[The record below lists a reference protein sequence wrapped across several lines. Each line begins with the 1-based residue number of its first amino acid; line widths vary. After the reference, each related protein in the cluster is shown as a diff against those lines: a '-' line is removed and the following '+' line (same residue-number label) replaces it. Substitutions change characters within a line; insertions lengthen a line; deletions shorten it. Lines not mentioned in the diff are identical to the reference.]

1 MTSAIPSVYCL
12 CIATEHS
19 RCHRP
24 TLLFVVLF
32 LLCMWTSATN
42 GRMVRSRKGP
52 EYLERKFQ
60 GTNVPG
66 NKCSAEGKVCRVY
79 SFSGMNGPGNKWSRE
94 RKLHHGNECSRER
107 IVLRTNVPAFTRTT
121 TSNATCINVVIGS
134 AAAVLPFVSNS
145 RILSS
150 GTSVNFSAAITAV
163 NTYSTMERHLTL
175 INVP

>member
-1 MTSAIPSVYCL
+1 M
-12 CIATEHS
+12 
-19 RCHRP
+19 
-24 TLLFVVLF
+24 LLFVMLF
-32 LLCMWTSATN
+32 LLCKWTSATN

-60 GTNVPG
+60 GRNGPG

-79 SFSGMNGPGNKWSRE
+79 SFSGTNGP
-94 RKLHHGNECSRER
+94 GNECSRER

-163 NTYSTMERHLTL
+163 NTYSSMEQHLTL
-175 INVP
+175 INVPWKWCRSVMCQVTSMWAYY